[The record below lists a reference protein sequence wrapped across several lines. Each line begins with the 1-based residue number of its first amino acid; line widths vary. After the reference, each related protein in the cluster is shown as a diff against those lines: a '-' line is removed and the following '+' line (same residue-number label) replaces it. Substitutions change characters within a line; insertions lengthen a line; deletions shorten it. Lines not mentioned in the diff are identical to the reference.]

1 MTMGA
6 RLTARRE
13 QWPIA
18 GAFTIARGSKTA
30 ADVVVVTLERDGAV
44 GRGECVPYGR
54 YGETIDGV
62 LAEIEAKKAAF
73 QGDLTHAAIP
83 AVISSR
89 AAQNAIDCALWD
101 LEAKRAGKRVWEL
114 LGLPAPE
121 PIVTAF
127 TVSLGAPDAMARAAE
142 AAADRPLLK
151 IKLGGREDAACL
163 RAVRNAVPKTRL
175 IVDANEG
182 WSGDALP
189 AMLDVCASVGVE
201 LVEQPLPA
209 DDDEALRSVSHHVP
223 ICADESAHGAGE
235 LESLRGKY
243 DAINIKLD
251 KTGGLTPALDLRR
264 AAERM
269 EFDIMVGC
277 MVSTSLSMAPA
288 TLVAQGARVV
298 DLDGPLLLA
307 KDREHGLRYDGHRL
321 LPASAALWG

>member
-1 MTMGA
+1 M
-6 RLTARRE
+6 RLTATRE
-13 QWPIA
+13 SWPIA

-30 ADVVVVTLERDGAV
+30 ADVVVVTLSADGVV

-62 LAEIEAKKAAF
+62 LAEIEAKRSTLE
-73 QGDLTHAAIP
+73 GELTHAAIP
-83 AVISSR
+83 AVVRSC

-114 LGLPAPE
+114 LDLPAPE
-121 PIVTAF
+121 PLVTAF
-127 TVSLGAPDAMARAAE
+127 TVSLGTPDVMARAA
-142 AAADRPLLK
+142 AAAAERPLLK
-151 IKLGGREDAACL
+151 IKLGGPDDAACL
-163 RAVRNAVPKTRL
+163 RAVRAAAPSSRL

-182 WSGDALP
+182 WRGDALP

-209 DDDEALRSVSHHVP
+209 EDDEALRGVEHRVP
-223 ICADESAHGAGE
+223 ICADESAHGASE

-269 EFDIMVGC
+269 KFDVMVGC

-307 KDREHGLRYDGHRL
+307 KDRDDGLRYDGHRL
-321 LPASAALWG
+321 FPAPAALWG